1 MMGIGETGP
10 MDREDI
16 LTALND
22 WNLWGSY
29 RDDSLERPLYLDR
42 LESLVDTEEIVAVK
56 GVRRSGKSTLLHQ
69 FLRKKIESGME
80 EKNTL
85 FIKADDP
92 RLSGAD
98 LEDLNHIYEV
108 YREELQPDAVHYVV
122 LDEAQMVEGWE
133 KFANLIHEAKQ
144 ARILVTGSS
153 SKLLSEEYSTLL
165 SGRHVSMEM
174 FPLSFAEF
182 LQFNDISP
190 ESETDLIKER
200 HRIKN
205 LLREYL
211 EWGGFP
217 KVALLDEPQKRQIL
231 TQYFDDILIK
241 DVQERFSIR
250 KTDKLREVARNYL
263 SDISNLKSY
272 SSVSDAVDV
281 SLDTIER
288 FSHYFSIARILFF
301 VRKFAYSH
309 KKQVLNPRKV
319 YCIDP
324 GLRNV
329 GGFRF
334 SRDSGALLENT
345 VFLELYRN
353 REEVYYWKGQKETDF
368 VVKEGEDIVE
378 IVQVCYSMEDSDT
391 QDREVKAIIEA
402 SEKFDCDNLRIIT
415 FEEDETLEEEGKRI
429 DVTPAWKWLSLQ
441 DG

>member
-1 MMGIGETGP
+1 MK
-10 MDREDI
+10 REDI

-29 RDDSLERPLYLDR
+29 RDDSLERPTYLNR
-42 LESLVDTEEIVAVK
+42 LESLAETGEIVAVK
-56 GVRRSGKSTLLHQ
+56 GVRRAGKSTLLHQ
-69 FLRKKIESGME
+69 FLRNKIEVGLDD
-80 EKNTL
+80 KNTL
-85 FIKADDP
+85 FIKLDDP

-98 LEDLNHIYEV
+98 LEDLNRIYEV
-108 YREELQPDAVHYVV
+108 YQEEVQPDALHYVV

-133 KFANLIHEAKQ
+133 KFANLIHEAKN

-153 SKLLSEEYSTLL
+153 SHLLSEEYSTLL
-165 SGRHVSMEM
+165 SGRHVSMEV
-174 FPLSFAEF
+174 FPLSFGEF
-182 LQFNDISP
+182 LHFNEIKP
-190 ESETDLIKER
+190 ESETDLVRER
-200 HRIKN
+200 HKIKK

-217 KVALLDEPQKRQIL
+217 KVALVDEPQKRQIL

-241 DVQERFSIR
+241 DVQERFNIR
-250 KTDKLREVARNYL
+250 KTGKLKEVARNYL

-272 SSVSDAVDV
+272 SSVSNAVDV

-288 FSHYFSIARILFF
+288 FSHYLSIARILFF
-301 VRKFAYSH
+301 VQKFAYSH

-334 SRDSGALLENT
+334 SRDAGAILENI

-353 REEVYYWKGQKETDF
+353 HEEVYYWKGQKETDF

-378 IVQVCYSMEDSDT
+378 IVQVCYNMEDEET
-391 QDREVKAIIEA
+391 QNREIEAILEA
-402 SEKFDCDNLRIIT
+402 SEKFNCDKLSIIT
-415 FEEDETLEEEGKRI
+415 FEREDILDKEGKKI
-429 DVTPAWKWLSLQ
+429 EVKSAWKWLSLQ
-441 DG
+441 E